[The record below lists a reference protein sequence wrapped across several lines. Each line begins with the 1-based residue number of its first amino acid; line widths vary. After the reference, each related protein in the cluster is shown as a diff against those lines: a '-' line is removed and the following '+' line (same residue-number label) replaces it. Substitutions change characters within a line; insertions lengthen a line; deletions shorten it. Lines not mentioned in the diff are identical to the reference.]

1 MGTRL
6 RHGFGA
12 KRTPHCNFPLKD
24 SVLTRSSVTDTIPV
38 VPGWKQCE
46 CFRMLHY
53 LFYSHQVVGFTSSG
67 SYSYQ
72 LKKSIC
78 FAYLPP
84 SLTEPGSR
92 VEVEMLGNKFPA
104 VVVQQPLFEPEPI
117 RAKS

>member
-1 MGTRL
+1 M
-6 RHGFGA
+6 
-12 KRTPHCNFPLKD
+12 
-24 SVLTRSSVTDTIPV
+24 
-38 VPGWKQCE
+38 
-46 CFRMLHY
+46 RMLQNAS
-53 LFYSHQVVGFTSSG
+53 LFILFHQVVGFTSSG